1 MMGLNWVKHWDSTEN
16 IIQYEQGLWYC
27 GSQHAAVW
35 PHLEPLVMIFT
46 RQHTFLRSWAHY
58 TAYFILFKVHFSP
71 QPAHFIYL
79 WLFRRLGFHLLN
91 PVMANGPMSNVISKN
106 ACNCVSDVVEPW
118 CPVPVYRCSSQHI
131 LDLGQLSLGQAGHCH
146 YRISSDILTLFR
158 SFPPQGV
165 KKQTLQKLIKSHVLV
180 VWGLC

>member
-27 GSQHAAVW
+27 GSQHAALW

-91 PVMANGPMSNVISKN
+91 PVMANGPMSNVISKKCLQLRQWCGG
-106 ACNCVSDVVEPW
+106 AMVPSASVQVQQPTYPW
-118 CPVPVYRCSSQHI
+118 
-131 LDLGQLSLGQAGHCH
+131 LGTTFTGTGWPLSLPNIFWHINPVQI
-146 YRISSDILTLFR
+146 ISPTRCQERLTD
-158 SFPPQGV
+158 
-165 KKQTLQKLIKSHVLV
+165 TNTN
-180 VWGLC
+180 